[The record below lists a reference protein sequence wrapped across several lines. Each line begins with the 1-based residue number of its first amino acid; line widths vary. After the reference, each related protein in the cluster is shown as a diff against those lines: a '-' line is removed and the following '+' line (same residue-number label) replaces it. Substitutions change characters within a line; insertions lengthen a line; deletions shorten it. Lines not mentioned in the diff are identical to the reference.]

1 MAPELIDRYVEDGTL
16 RVEWRDFPYLGQESL
31 NAALAARAAQE
42 QGKFWEYRDLLYEN
56 QGPRNSGAFS
66 DEKLI
71 GLAREANL
79 DVDQFEESLT
89 SGKHELVVNEVF
101 REAQDAGIQGTPS
114 FTVNGRKL
122 VGPQP
127 VEAFEQVIEE
137 EAQAGNG

>member
-1 MAPELIDRYVEDGTL
+1 M
-16 RVEWRDFPYLGQESL
+16 EWRDFPYLGQKSV

-56 QGPRNSGAFS
+56 QGPRNNGAFS
-66 DEKLI
+66 DENLI
-71 GLAREANL
+71 DFAQEVDL
-79 DVDQFEESLT
+79 DTDQFEESLT
-89 SGKHELVVNEVF
+89 SGKHEAVINTVF
-101 REAQDAGIQGTPS
+101 REAQDAGVQGTPS

-137 EAQAGNG
+137 EVGSQTGDG